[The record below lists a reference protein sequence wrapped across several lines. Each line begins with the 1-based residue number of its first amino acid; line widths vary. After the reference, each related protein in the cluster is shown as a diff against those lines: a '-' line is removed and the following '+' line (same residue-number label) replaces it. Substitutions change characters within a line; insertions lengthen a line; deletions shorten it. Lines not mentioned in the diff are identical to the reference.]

1 MNARRKFWIRL
12 FAIVLVFF
20 LFFFAPYK
28 STTSPDWV
36 IQVVDEHGKPV
47 SGLGVA
53 EEWSYFG
60 IDFAASIDNK
70 QTDTQGRVVFPRR
83 VIWASLASRL
93 LNPQGASEKL
103 GPSVWIL
110 ACDETKLMQGEFFWE
125 GKRFRFGGV
134 GKKEIRILAK
144 PVKYCT
150 MM

>member
-1 MNARRKFWIRL
+1 MA
-12 FAIVLVFF
+12 VVVVFS
-20 LFFFAPYK
+20 LIFFAPYK
-28 STTSPDWV
+28 STTSPQWNL
-36 IQVVDEHGKPV
+36 QVVDANGNPV
-47 SGLGVA
+47 SGLLVA

-60 IDFAASIDNK
+60 IDFNPMIENAR
-70 QTDTQGRVVFPRR
+70 TDAQGRVTFPRR

-103 GPSVWIL
+103 GPSVWVL

-134 GKKEIRILAK
+134 LEKEMRIVAK

>member
-1 MNARRKFWIRL
+1 MSARRKFLIRL
-12 FAIVLVFF
+12 FAVVFVF
-20 LFFFAPYK
+20 SLIFFVPYK
-28 STTSPDWV
+28 STTSPAWM
-36 IQVVDEHGKPV
+36 IQVVDEQGKPV

-60 IDFAASIDNK
+60 IDFNPMIENAK
-70 QTDTQGRVVFPRR
+70 TDAQGRVTFPRR

-103 GPSVWIL
+103 GPSVWVL
-110 ACDETKLMQGEFFWE
+110 ACDETTLMQGEFFWE
-125 GKRFRFGGV
+125 GKRFRIGGAL
-134 GKKEIRILAK
+134 KEETRIVAK

>member
-12 FAIVLVFF
+12 FAIVLVFS
-20 LFFFAPYK
+20 LIFFAPYK
-28 STTSPDWV
+28 STTLPEWV
-36 IQVVDEHGKPV
+36 VKVVDEDGKPV

-70 QTDTQGRVVFPRR
+70 QTDTQGRVAFPRR

-103 GPSVWIL
+103 GPSVWVL
-110 ACDETKLMQGEFFWE
+110 ACDETKLMQGEFSWE
-125 GKRFRFGGV
+125 GNRFRFGGV
-134 GKKEIRILAK
+134 LKKEMRIVAK
-144 PVKYCT
+144 PVKYCA

>member
-1 MNARRKFWIRL
+1 MNAQRKFWIRL
-12 FAIVLVFF
+12 FAIVLVFSF
-20 LFFFAPYK
+20 IFFAPYK
-28 STTSPDWV
+28 STTSPEWV

-47 SGLGVA
+47 SGLAVA

-60 IDFAASIDNK
+60 IDFNPMIESAK
-70 QTDTQGRVVFPRR
+70 TDAQGRVTFPRR

-103 GPSVWIL
+103 GPSVWVL
-110 ACDETKLMQGEFFWE
+110 ACDETKLVQGEFFWE
-125 GKRFRFGGV
+125 GKRFRFGGLL
-134 GKKEIRILAK
+134 KKEMRIVAK

>member
-1 MNARRKFWIRL
+1 MNARRKFRIRL
-12 FAIVLVFF
+12 FAIVLVFS
-20 LFFFAPYK
+20 LFFFVPYK
-28 STTSPDWV
+28 STSSPEWV
-36 IQVVDEHGKPV
+36 IQVVDEHGEPV
-47 SGLGVA
+47 SGLDVA

-60 IDFAASIDNK
+60 IDFAGSIDNK

-103 GPSVWIL
+103 GPSVWVL

-125 GKRFRFGGV
+125 GKRFRFGGLL
-134 GKKEIRILAK
+134 KKEMRIIAK